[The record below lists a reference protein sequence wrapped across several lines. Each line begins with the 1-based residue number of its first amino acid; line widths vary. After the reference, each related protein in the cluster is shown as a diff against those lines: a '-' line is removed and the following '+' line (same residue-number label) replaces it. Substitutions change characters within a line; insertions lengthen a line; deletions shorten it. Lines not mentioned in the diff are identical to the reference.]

1 MAAFQI
7 TTTAGAVFLCP
18 DTDYIL
24 DAAEAAGLAL
34 PYSCRS
40 GDCGTCAG
48 LIISGSV
55 DQSEQ
60 NILTNEL
67 IDAGYAVLCLAR
79 PTSDCTIKTNVAD
92 DLSETLMPHH

>member
-1 MAAFQI
+1 MRQ
-7 TTTAGAVFLCP
+7 VWLCP
-18 DTDYIL
+18 IPADQAI
-24 DAAEAAGLAL
+24 EA
-34 PYSCRS
+34 PV
-40 GDCGTCAG
+40 G
-48 LIISGSV
+48 LIISGTV

>member
-1 MAAFQI
+1 MTLRKRQAWPCPIPADQAIAAP
-7 TTTAGAVFLCP
+7 V
-18 DTDYIL
+18 
-24 DAAEAAGLAL
+24 
-34 PYSCRS
+34 
-40 GDCGTCAG
+40 G
-48 LIISGSV
+48 LIISGTV

-67 IDAGYAVLCLAR
+67 IDASYAVLCLAR